1 MLGYINVIVCFLT
14 AKFSVKLNCP
24 LSLQSLKCKTAS
36 DLFDFVPFEKFDL
49 PPVLFSDVRRVHS
62 RQS

>member
-1 MLGYINVIVCFLT
+1 MLGFINVIVCFIT

-36 DLFDFVPFEKFDL
+36 DPLNLNHLRNLTFPL
-49 PPVLFSDVRRVHS
+49 VLFSDVMRVHS

>member
-1 MLGYINVIVCFLT
+1 MLGFINVIVCFIT

-24 LSLQSLKCKTAS
+24 LSLQSLKCKTAN

-49 PPVLFSDVRRVHS
+49 PPCAVL
-62 RQS
+62 